1 VIHAWRLCRLRF
13 ASRPLDG
20 EGARRA
26 GGRWGSRGTPM
37 VYCASSLSLG
47 ALECLVHFDLSEAP
61 ADYVAIPITI
71 PDDVVERLDVT
82 GLPMRWRDTPPLT
95 ALARIGDRW
104 VREQR
109 SAVLQVPSAIV
120 PVEPNFLIHPGHPDA
135 ARIETGA
142 PRPFQFDPRLFVADS
157 SDYPLNPPPNG
168 RARRARRR

>member
-37 VYCASSLSLG
+37 VYCASSLSLA